1 MTENIKNGSVLR
13 VHPRNNNK
21 KILFNFCFPSY
32 NFPGTEEKLQE
43 LCPEDWGA
51 RQVQSGSA
59 PQTQTEMRSPLEHL
73 TEKVSTSSSLPTAAF
88 PASLLSTAAIPGSV
102 CAGMCRDVPGC
113 AEQGREERLREGWE
127 RSTRRMPA
135 RKEGFPRC
143 RDEREPQSRLSRGDG
158 GSLPCFQQQS

>member
-113 AEQGREERLREGWE
+113 AGMRRAGQGGAAAGGVGAQHQEDASEEGGISPL
-127 RSTRRMPA
+127 
-135 RKEGFPRC
+135 PR
-143 RDEREPQSRLSRGDG
+143 
-158 GSLPCFQQQS
+158 